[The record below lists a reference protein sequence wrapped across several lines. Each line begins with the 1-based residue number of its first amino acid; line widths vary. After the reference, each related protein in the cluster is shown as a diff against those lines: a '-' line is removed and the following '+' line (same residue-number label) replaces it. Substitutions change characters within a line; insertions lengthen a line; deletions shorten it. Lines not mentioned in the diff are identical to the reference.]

1 MRVVADT
8 NTIVSGLLW
17 KGPPFQLLEAART
30 GQVELYTNLSLLT
43 ELTEVLQ
50 RDKFAA
56 KVRQTN
62 FTVAEL
68 VSRYAMLATL
78 VTPTVP
84 EPVIS
89 ADPDDDVVLA
99 CAITAGASVIV
110 SGDHHLLELRLYR
123 TIPIL
128 TVRELLNQIA

>member
-1 MRVVADT
+1 
-8 NTIVSGLLW
+8 
-17 KGPPFQLLEAART
+17 
-30 GQVELYTNLSLLT
+30 
-43 ELTEVLQ
+43 VLQ